1 MRQVM
6 ALALMTV
13 VVLPALS
20 SATQNTGQI
29 TGQITGQVVP
39 IRPMTAPRAAHS
51 ATLLMNGRVL
61 IAGGCTQGTCDS
73 GPATQT
79 AEIFNPQTQGFA
91 VIGRLMEPRLSHAAV
106 RLEGG
111 TVLLLGG
118 WVSGRVTASTERF
131 DPATG
136 TFSPAPNMLEP
147 RADFSATVLNNGRVL
162 IAGGYR
168 NRTFL
173 NTAEIFDPRSKQFTP
188 AGQLSGPR
196 GGHTAVRLSDGRVL
210 LVGGSAEPDRVL
222 SSAEIFDPATN
233 RFSRAGDL
241 GTARRKHASIGLPD
255 GRVLVVGGSS
265 ERDYAGRF
273 NTTEVFNP
281 STNRFMPGPRMS
293 RDRFKFG
300 DAVAVLPDGRVLT
313 AGGASTAEVFDPRT
327 NTWQGVRG
335 DLGANW
341 SFMTATT
348 LQDGRV
354 LLVGGYDDRIRLTDR
369 AWLYQP

>member
-6 ALALMTV
+6 ALAMMV
-13 VVLPALS
+13 AAVLSALGG
-20 SATQNTGQI
+20 ATQS
-29 TGQITGQVVP
+29 TGQVVP
-39 IRPMTAPRAAHS
+39 IQSMTTPRAAHS
-51 ATLLMNGRVL
+51 ATLLADGRVL

-79 AEIFNPQTQGFA
+79 AEIFDPQTRGFTL
-91 VIGRLMEPRLSHAAV
+91 IGKLVQPRLSHAAV
-106 RLEGG
+106 PLEGG
-111 TVLLLGG
+111 AVMVLGG

-131 DPATG
+131 DSAARA
-136 TFSPAPNMLEP
+136 FSPAPEMLEA
-147 RADFSATVLNNGRVL
+147 RADFSATVLKDGRVL

-168 NRTFL
+168 NRVFL
-173 NTAEIFDPRSKQFTP
+173 NTAEIFDPRSNQFSPT
-188 AGQLSGPR
+188 GELIGPR
-196 GGHTAVRLSDGRVL
+196 GGHTATRLSDGRVL
-210 LVGGSAEPDRVL
+210 LVGGSAEANRVL
-222 SSAEIFDPATN
+222 ASAELFDPTTN
-233 RFSRAGDL
+233 RFSQVPDL
-241 GTARRKHASIGLPD
+241 GTARRKHATVGLPD

-265 ERDYAGRF
+265 ERDSAGRF
-273 NTTEVFNP
+273 NTTEVFHP
-281 STNRFMPGPRMS
+281 STNRFTPGPRMS

-327 NTWQGVRG
+327 NTWQSVRG